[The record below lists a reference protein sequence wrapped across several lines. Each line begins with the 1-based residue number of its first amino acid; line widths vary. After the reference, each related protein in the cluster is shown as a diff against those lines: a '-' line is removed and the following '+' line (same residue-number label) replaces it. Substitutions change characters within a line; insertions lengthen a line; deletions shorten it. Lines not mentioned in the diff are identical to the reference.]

1 MQQGRFVFPDD
12 DPLSDLRRY
21 LVTITNRGRDLAA
34 LTRLEPAVAAGVAPS
49 IRLIHLGGPADRVTS
64 RRVRDWAAEIRGSV
78 RGRAYHVELTE
89 FDPLQPVAPPGS
101 SLRRRR
107 RGSRTDG
114 SPLLVGLMGELT
126 RQGQHPVPVVRLGPM
141 TERLRS
147 VVVTVAHGAPNGLAL
162 AVPLGHR
169 WTTAPEVVADVRTAV
184 DRLRVD
190 PGHTDLVL
198 EAPVDQGHRLGPSE
212 LATVVRRVREA
223 GPWRNVV
230 LLSSGVPAIVPRPD
244 PERPLLVVPRPD
256 WPLFGQLHLLLGD
269 ERPTFGDYGTRHPLR
284 LTWPGTKR
292 ANVRYTCEA
301 ETLVALGA
309 PTRNGV
315 GDGPGYAA
323 LCRAVA
329 GHVLFRGSNHCWGC
343 RMIEAGAG
351 DSRPGGAASAGDA
364 IVPAL
369 QSAWDTVGL
378 VHHITE
384 LTAQLRSL

>member
-1 MQQGRFVFPDD
+1 VQQGRFVFPDD
-12 DPLSDLRRY
+12 DPLPDLRRY

-34 LTRLEPAVAAGVAPS
+34 LTRLDPGVAGGVAPS
-49 IRLIHLGGPADRVTS
+49 IRLIHLAGPADRVTT
-64 RRVRDWAAEIRGSV
+64 RRVRDWAAEIRSSV
-78 RGRAYHVELTE
+78 RGHTYHVELTE
-89 FDPLQPVAPPGS
+89 FDPLQPLAPPGS
-101 SLRRRR
+101 ARRHPRR
-107 RGSRTDG
+107 AGAPRHGE
-114 SPLLVGLMGELT
+114 PLLVGLMAELA

-169 WTTAPEVVADVRTAV
+169 WATAPEVVADVRIAV

-190 PGHTDLVL
+190 PGHTDVVL
-198 EAPVDQGHRLGPSE
+198 EAPVDLGHRPAPAE

-223 GPWRNVV
+223 GRWRNVV

-256 WPLFGQLHLLLGD
+256 WPLFGELHLLLGD

-301 ETLVALGA
+301 ETLVALGS

-323 LCRAVA
+323 LCRILA
-329 GHVLFRGSNHCWGC
+329 GHVLFRGSGHCWGC
-343 RMIEAGAG
+343 RMIEAAAGAG
-351 DSRPGGAASAGDA
+351 PAGGAADE

-369 QSAWDTVGL
+369 QSTWDTVGL

>member
-1 MQQGRFVFPDD
+1 MLVQQGRFVFPDD
-12 DPLSDLRRY
+12 DPLPDPRRY

-34 LTRLEPAVAAGVAPS
+34 LTRLEPAVAAAAAPS
-49 IRLIHLGGPADRVTS
+49 IRLIHLGGPADRVTA
-64 RRVRDWAAEIRGSV
+64 RRVRDWGAEIRSSV
-78 RGRAYHVELTE
+78 RGRTYHVELAA
-89 FDPLQPVAPPGS
+89 FDPLQPLAPARAAPRRPPRGGRPERAAPP
-101 SLRRRR
+101 
-107 RGSRTDG
+107 
-114 SPLLVGLMGELT
+114 LLAGLMGELA
-126 RQGQHPVPVVRLGPM
+126 RHGQHPVPVVRLGPM
-141 TERLRS
+141 TERLRNL
-147 VVVTVAHGAPNGLAL
+147 VVTVAHGAPNGLAL

-184 DRLRVD
+184 ERLRVD
-190 PGHTDLVL
+190 AGHTDLVL
-198 EAPVDQGHRLGPSE
+198 EAPADQGHRLGPSE
-212 LATVVRRVREA
+212 LAAVVRRVGEA

-256 WPLFGQLHLLLGD
+256 WPLFGQLHLLLGA

-292 ANVRYTCEA
+292 ANIRYTCEA
-301 ETLVALGA
+301 ETLVALGP

-329 GHVLFRGSNHCWGC
+329 GHVLFRGSGHCWGC
-343 RMIEAGAG
+343 RMIEA
-351 DSRPGGAASAGDA
+351 AADADGSA
-364 IVPAL
+364 PAL
-369 QSAWDTVGL
+369 QSTWDTVGL

-384 LTAQLRSL
+384 LTAQLGSL

>member
-12 DPLSDLRRY
+12 DPLPDPRRY

-34 LTRLEPAVAAGVAPS
+34 LTRLEPEVAAGAAPS
-49 IRLIHLGGPADRVTS
+49 IRLIHLGGPADRVTA
-64 RRVRDWAAEIRGSV
+64 RRVRDWAAEIRSSV
-78 RGRAYHVELTE
+78 RGRAYHVELTD
-89 FDPLQPVAPPGS
+89 FDPLQALAPPGPNRGRP
-101 SLRRRR
+101 RRAAGPR
-107 RGSRTDG
+107 DG
-114 SPLLVGLMGELT
+114 VPLLVGLVGELA

-141 TERLRS
+141 TERLRN

-169 WTTAPEVVADVRTAV
+169 WTTAPEVVADVRSAV

-256 WPLFGQLHLLLGD
+256 WPLFGELHLLLGAD
-269 ERPTFGDYGTRHPLR
+269 RPTFGDYGTRHPLR

-329 GHVLFRGSNHCWGC
+329 GHVLFRGSGHCWGC
-343 RMIEAGAG
+343 RMIEAAA
-351 DSRPGGAASAGDA
+351 GAAPADEL
-364 IVPAL
+364 VPAL
-369 QSAWDTVGL
+369 QSVWDTVGL

-384 LTAQLRSL
+384 LTGQIRSL

>member
-1 MQQGRFVFPDD
+1 MLVQQGRFVFPDD
-12 DPLSDLRRY
+12 DPLPDLRRY

-49 IRLIHLGGPADRVTS
+49 IRLIHLGGPADRVTT

-78 RGRAYHVELTE
+78 RGHTYHVELTE
-89 FDPLQPVAPPGS
+89 FDPLQPLAPPGS
-101 SLRRRR
+101 ARRRPR
-107 RGSRTDG
+107 RFPGPRDG
-114 SPLLVGLMGELT
+114 APLLVGLMGELA

-169 WTTAPEVVADVRTAV
+169 WTTAPEVVADVRSAV
-184 DRLRVD
+184 ERLRVD

-198 EAPVDQGHRLGPSE
+198 EAPVDQGHRLGPPE

-230 LLSSGVPAIVPRPD
+230 VLSSGVPAIVPRPD

-256 WPLFGQLHLLLGD
+256 WPLFAQLHLLLGD

-309 PTRNGV
+309 PTRNGI

-323 LCRAVA
+323 LCRALA
-329 GHVLFRGSNHCWGC
+329 NHVLFRGSGHCWGC
-343 RMIEAGAG
+343 RMIEAAAG
-351 DSRPGGAASAGDA
+351 TNAGGAADESA
-364 IVPAL
+364 PAL
-369 QSAWDTVGL
+369 QSTWDTVGL

-384 LTAQLRSL
+384 LTAQLGSL

>member
-12 DPLSDLRRY
+12 DPLPDLRRY

-34 LTRLEPAVAAGVAPS
+34 LTRLEPGVAAGAAPS
-49 IRLIHLGGPADRVTS
+49 IRLIHLGGPADRVTT
-64 RRVRDWAAEIRGSV
+64 RRVRDWGAEIRGSV
-78 RGRAYHVELTE
+78 RGHTYHVELAA
-89 FDPLQPVAPPGS
+89 FDPLQPLAPPAAS
-101 SLRRRR
+101 RRRSR
-107 RGSRTDG
+107 RAGAAGGPRDG
-114 SPLLVGLMGELT
+114 APLLVGLMGELA

-147 VVVTVAHGAPNGLAL
+147 VVVSVAHGAPNGLAL

-190 PGHTDLVL
+190 PRHTDLVL
-198 EAPVDQGHRLGPSE
+198 EAPVDQGHRPDPAE

-256 WPLFGQLHLLLGD
+256 WPLFGELHLLLGD

-292 ANVRYTCEA
+292 ANIRYTCEA
-301 ETLVALGA
+301 ETLVALGP

-323 LCRAVA
+323 LGRAVA
-329 GHVLFRGSNHCWGC
+329 GHVLFRGSGHCWGC
-343 RMIEAGAG
+343 RMIEAAAGA
-351 DSRPGGAASAGDA
+351 DPERAADEL
-364 IVPAL
+364 VPAL

-384 LTAQLRSL
+384 LTTQLRSL

>member
-1 MQQGRFVFPDD
+1 MLVQQGRFVFPDD
-12 DPLSDLRRY
+12 DPLPDPRRY

-34 LTRLEPAVAAGVAPS
+34 LTRLEPDVAAGAAPS
-49 IRLIHLGGPADRVTS
+49 IRLIHLAGPADRVTT
-64 RRVRDWAAEIRGSV
+64 RRVRDWAAEIRSSV
-78 RGRAYHVELTE
+78 RGHTYHVELTD
-89 FDPLQPVAPPGS
+89 FDPLQPLAPPGS
-101 SLRRRR
+101 ARRRAATR
-107 RGSRTDG
+107 RDG
-114 SPLLVGLMGELT
+114 APLLVGLMGELA
-126 RQGQHPVPVVRLGPM
+126 RQGQHPVPVIRLGPM

-169 WTTAPEVVADVRTAV
+169 WTTAPEVVADVRAAV
-184 DRLRVD
+184 ERLRVD

-198 EAPVDQGHRLGPSE
+198 ETPVDQGHRPDPAE

-301 ETLVALGA
+301 ETLVALGE

-315 GDGPGYAA
+315 GEGPGYAA
-323 LCRAVA
+323 LCRSVA
-329 GHVLFRGSNHCWGC
+329 DHVLFRGSGHCWGC
-343 RMIEAGAG
+343 RMIEAAAGA
-351 DSRPGGAASAGDA
+351 DEA
-364 IVPAL
+364 VPAL
-369 QSAWDTVGL
+369 QSTWDTVGL

>member
-1 MQQGRFVFPDD
+1 VQQGRFVFPDD
-12 DPLSDLRRY
+12 DPLPDLRRY
-21 LVTITNRGRDLAA
+21 LVTITNRGRDVAA

-49 IRLIHLGGPADRVTS
+49 IRLIHLGGPADRVTI

-89 FDPLQPVAPPGS
+89 FDPLQPVTPPGS

-107 RGSRTDG
+107 AAGRSDG
-114 SPLLVGLMGELT
+114 APLLVGLMGELA
-126 RQGQHPVPVVRLGPM
+126 RHGQHPVPVVRLGPM
-141 TERLRS
+141 TERLRT

-184 DRLRVD
+184 ERLRVD
-190 PGHTDLVL
+190 PGHTDVVL
-198 EAPVDQGHRLGPSE
+198 EAPVDQGHRPAPSE

-292 ANVRYTCEA
+292 ANVRYTCET
-301 ETLVALGA
+301 ETLVALG
-309 PTRNGV
+309 PTTRNGV
-315 GDGPGYAA
+315 GDGPGYTS
-323 LCRAVA
+323 LCRTVA
-329 GHVLFRGSNHCWGC
+329 GHVLFRGSDHCWGC
-343 RMIEAGAG
+343 RMIEAAAGAAG
-351 DSRPGGAASAGDA
+351 DG

-369 QSAWDTVGL
+369 QSTWDTVGL

-384 LTAQLRSL
+384 LTAQLHSL